1 VQVRAAT
8 RRQVA
13 LLGGCTSWGDCAVTL
28 RYLAIGGG
36 PPDGP
41 AIQAYERAFAETI
54 GVRHAHSF
62 SAARVGLYAILRA
75 LGVGP
80 QDDVLLQVPTHVVVA
95 NAIRYVGARPVYVD
109 CRPDDYNIDLADADR
124 LVGSRAKA
132 LILQHTFGIA
142 ADIDAALDFCGRH
155 RLQLLEDCVHALG
168 ATYRGKPVGSFG
180 RAAFFSTEET
190 KTIST
195 TMGGVVVT
203 DDDDLASAIHELQQQ
218 YPFPSRSSVR
228 RLLIKLAVYHVLT
241 TPSIHRYPRALFEAV
256 GRRNPLPGPTTPD
269 ERRGER
275 PSRYEERLANSQ
287 AALGLRQLKRL
298 PENVRHRRVVAA
310 AYSSRLARFGFAVP
324 KPADGA
330 DPAFV
335 RYPVW
340 VDDRQA
346 ALRAVA
352 RHAVAGTWFTSVLEE
367 SESPSMIG
375 YEHGACPV
383 AEAAASHLVN
393 LPTHPRVQLSD
404 VEAIT
409 NALRRLA
416 EDSRDRTAGAMRL
429 ALPED
434 GSRGGDD

>member
-1 VQVRAAT
+1 M
-8 RRQVA
+8 
-13 LLGGCTSWGDCAVTL
+13 
-28 RYLAIGGG
+28 GGG
-36 PPDGP
+36 RADGP
-41 AIQAYERAFAETI
+41 VIQTYERAFAKTV
-54 GVRHAHSF
+54 GVRHAYSF

-80 QDDVLLQVPTHVVVA
+80 RDDVLLQVPTHVVVA

-109 CRPDDYNIDLADADR
+109 CRPNDYNIDLTAAER
-124 LVGSRAKA
+124 LVGSRAKV
-132 LILQHTFGIA
+132 LILQHTFGIP
-142 ADIDAALDFCGRH
+142 ADIDAALGFCGRH
-155 RLQLLEDCVHALG
+155 RLHLLEDCVHALG

-180 RAAFFSTEET
+180 TAAFFSTEET

-203 DDDDLASAIHELQQQ
+203 DDDDLASAIHGLQKQ
-218 YPFPSRSSVR
+218 YPFPSASSVM
-228 RLLIKLAVYHVLT
+228 RLLIRLAVYHVLT
-241 TPSIHRYPRALFEAV
+241 TPSIHRYPRALFEV
-256 GRRNPLPGPTTPD
+256 FGRRNPLPGPTTPD

-275 PSRYEERLANSQ
+275 PSRYEERLADSQ
-287 AALGLRQLKRL
+287 AALGFRQLKRL
-298 PENVRHRRVVAA
+298 PENIRHRRAIAA
-310 AYSSRLARFGFAVP
+310 VYASRLTRFGFAVP
-324 KPADGA
+324 TPADGA

-346 ALRAVA
+346 ALRAIA
-352 RHAVAGTWFTSVLEE
+352 RHAVGGTWFTSVLEE
-367 SESPSMIG
+367 SESPSLIG
-375 YEHGACPV
+375 YEAGTCPL
-383 AEAAASHLVN
+383 AEAAASHLIN
-393 LPTHPRVQLSD
+393 LPTHPRVRLSD